1 MNLTQAA
8 LEALQSSKE
17 GAAQSEPRSHSGDH
31 LDEAE
36 APSEDAPKEPSD
48 ESSEVEVQGEQEP
61 QESDQS
67 EEVPEELP
75 STEEVYATDDTGK
88 IKIQVDYQ
96 DRAKIKR
103 AYQME
108 ASARKY
114 KSERDRLAQTAK
126 ELQEVKKTYDS
137 LNDTYKQDGVLGLVK
152 MLGGQEALEE
162 YVSSRIA
169 KEQELAAM
177 SPDERAAYDRDEE
190 LNRLRLERDAAK
202 QAAEDEA
209 KRIQE
214 LTEQREREALESK
227 LHPAFDRY
235 RMAGQLGNEEH
246 EDLMDSLIW
255 RRSLDAIDALPEGTD
270 VTHQVVGKIFKR
282 ESEKVKSLLGEQVKR
297 KSAKQAQTR
306 KVAAAESVQVAT
318 KKGTSSN
325 SKEERIESLLKS
337 GNVLDAAKAFFGG

>member
-1 MNLTQAA
+1 
-8 LEALQSSKE
+8 
-17 GAAQSEPRSHSGDH
+17 
-31 LDEAE
+31 
-36 APSEDAPKEPSD
+36 
-48 ESSEVEVQGEQEP
+48 
-61 QESDQS
+61 
-67 EEVPEELP
+67 
-75 STEEVYATDDTGK
+75 
-88 IKIQVDYQ
+88 
-96 DRAKIKR
+96 
-103 AYQME
+103 
-108 ASARKY
+108 
-114 KSERDRLAQTAK
+114 
-126 ELQEVKKTYDS
+126 
-137 LNDTYKQDGVLGLVK
+137 
-152 MLGGQEALEE
+152 
-162 YVSSRIA
+162 
-169 KEQELAAM
+169 M